1 MEGRQILDVV
11 LIANE
16 GIDSRLR
23 SVNRELFVSYILRK
37 PMTMK
42 IKASSWRRCEKWA
55 LGRNGLIGF
64 DLAFQL
70 QGFSFGK

>member
-1 MEGRQILDVV
+1 MV

-16 GIDSRLR
+16 AIDSRLR
-23 SVNRELFVSYILRK
+23 SVKRELFVSYILRK

-42 IKASSWRRCEKWA
+42 IKASSRRRCEKWA